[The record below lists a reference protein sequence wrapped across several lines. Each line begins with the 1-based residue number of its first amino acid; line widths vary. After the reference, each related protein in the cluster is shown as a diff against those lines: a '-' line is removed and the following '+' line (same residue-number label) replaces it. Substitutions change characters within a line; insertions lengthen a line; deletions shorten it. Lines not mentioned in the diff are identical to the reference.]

1 MFFPRKEYF
10 ERSSFFK
17 KRTRKYSLNIFLE
30 KIIQIFRI
38 VFLIAFCLTPQPSS
52 GYNPGRKLWESW
64 PEAVRVLARGRARGI
79 FPGANPSDPQVVHD
93 VASKR
98 KADWRHP
105 GSPQRK
111 RQPRNQTATC
121 LSLWPRPAVPL
132 NQATEEC
139 PMAVRWMWPR
149 PRSAPPTRQLCVEA

>member
-1 MFFPRKEYF
+1 MCFDGFLSDTPA
-10 ERSSFFK
+10 FK
-17 KRTRKYSLNIFLE
+17 RL
-30 KIIQIFRI
+30 
-38 VFLIAFCLTPQPSS
+38 QPWPEAV
-52 GYNPGRKLWESW
+52 GILARARANPGQRPWESW
-64 PEAVRVLARGRARGI
+64 PEAVRVLTRGRARGI

-149 PRSAPPTRQLCVEA
+149 PRSAPPTRQLCVEASYSIQR